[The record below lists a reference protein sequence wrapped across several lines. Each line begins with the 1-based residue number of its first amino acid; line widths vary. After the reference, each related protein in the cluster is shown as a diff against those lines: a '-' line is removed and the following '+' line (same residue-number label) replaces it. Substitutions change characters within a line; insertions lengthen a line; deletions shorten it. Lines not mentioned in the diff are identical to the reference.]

1 MITVGTATEKT
12 VKRGKVSSDLCSLR
26 LSALRAIKFSLNRL
40 HRVLKEAENS
50 LRGVPEMAAAMER
63 AQTPP
68 TSGEL
73 KARQEAVEAA
83 YVDLE
88 GHAAL
93 MRTSLQK
100 VRIAEAA
107 LEPSAS

>member
-1 MITVGTATEKT
+1 
-12 VKRGKVSSDLCSLR
+12 
-26 LSALRAIKFSLNRL
+26 
-40 HRVLKEAENS
+40 
-50 LRGVPEMAAAMER
+50 MAAAMER
-63 AQTPP
+63 ALTPP

-83 YVDLE
+83 YVDSE